1 MIPQITLRLLFGMA
15 LTWCWL
21 PRAKVTSGFF
31 RIQMLVTLGLSV
43 LALLTA
49 SQLPG
54 DPTSRLWGL
63 TSLRIAIG
71 CGAAVSF
78 LGSVLWTLER
88 RSGGTR
94 LAFVLAA
101 LFATVLSAQLPQQ
114 SLGSGILSCLG
125 EWSSG
130 WLLGGAVAAMLLGHW
145 YLTAPMMSLDP
156 LTQANRLLLAAVIL
170 RIVVAVVML
179 SSQYSQISL
188 KEHRIWL
195 ILQALAGLAA
205 PLLIAFAVTRILK
218 YRNTQSATGVLFA
231 AVILIFIGESAGS
244 LLMHEVQSRGP

>member
-1 MIPQITLRLLFGMA
+1 MIPQITLRLIFGMA

-54 DPTSRLWGL
+54 NPTSRLWGL

-114 SLGSGILSCLG
+114 SL
-125 EWSSG
+125 
-130 WLLGGAVAAMLLGHW
+130 
-145 YLTAPMMSLDP
+145 
-156 LTQANRLLLAAVIL
+156 
-170 RIVVAVVML
+170 
-179 SSQYSQISL
+179 
-188 KEHRIWL
+188 
-195 ILQALAGLAA
+195 
-205 PLLIAFAVTRILK
+205 
-218 YRNTQSATGVLFA
+218 YR
-231 AVILIFIGESAGS
+231 E
-244 LLMHEVQSRGP
+244 